1 MDKVY
6 RAAGRRGRI
15 TGELVIYRVIGSI
28 AAAALLAQAPVTR
41 AVWVLEAPNRIV
53 EYDAGSFV
61 ARRTVLAPLRVF
73 EQPEYLRINARG
85 QMLFTGEPGVEF
97 ASGDLAST
105 ATRVWVWD
113 GREAHEFPREDEPD
127 TARKW
132 FLSSSGDALYAFE
145 NRFAN
150 TRDKDGFE
158 QSQRASA
165 RLWRT
170 DLAGGRREVA
180 MELAALPSCTCET
193 GTCSESCPEWGPWAP
208 SGIIDRFLLLTKYVP
223 GQLQTDYQTTTIY
236 RHDGQVW
243 RPATL
248 PQPIAVP
255 LDASA
260 DGATLLAAIPDAG
273 CCGWINASSDQLLA
287 LRRGTATTLFDEF
300 SRFGNQDYDVSL
312 VATAARLSPD
322 LARVAYTLVADAP
335 PAGEEIRLSDSGK
348 ENPAELAR
356 IRQAMVTLPAVEIV
370 RLDAPTRTPFVIP
383 HASLAGWLDGDRV
396 LVVEEGKLAVYSA
409 AGAKMRDTV
418 IAASASTAWLR

>member
-1 MDKVY
+1 M
-6 RAAGRRGRI
+6 
-15 TGELVIYRVIGSI
+15 IYRVIGPI
-28 AAAALLAQAPVTR
+28 AAAVLLAQAPATR

-61 ARRTVLAPLRVF
+61 ARRTVVAPPRVF
-73 EQPEYLRINARG
+73 EHPEYLRINARG
-85 QMLFTGEPGVEF
+85 QLLFTVEPGVAF

-127 TARKW
+127 TAREW
-132 FLSSSGDALYAFE
+132 FVSSSGDALYAFE
-145 NRFAN
+145 NRFAI
-150 TRDKDGFE
+150 TRDKDGV
-158 QSQRASA
+158 QRSQRASA

-170 DLAGGRREVA
+170 DLAGGRRKVV

-193 GTCSESCPEWGPWAP
+193 GTCSESCPEWDPWAP

-223 GQLQTDYQTTTIY
+223 GQLQTNYQTTTIY
-236 RHDGQVW
+236 RRDGQVW

-248 PQPIAVP
+248 PQPIEVP
-255 LDASA
+255 LDAST

-273 CCGWINASSDQLLA
+273 CCGWINASSDRLLA
-287 LRRGTATTLFDEF
+287 LRGGTTTTLFDEF
-300 SRFGNQDYDVSL
+300 SRFRNQDYDVGF

-335 PAGEEIRLSDSGK
+335 PAGEKIRLSDSGK
-348 ENPAELAR
+348 ENPAGLSR
-356 IRQAMVTLPAVEIV
+356 IRQAMAILPAVEIV
-370 RLDAPTRTPFVIP
+370 RLDAPTHTPVVIP

-396 LVVEEGKLAVYSA
+396 LVVQQGKLAVYST
-409 AGAKMRDTV
+409 AGSKVRDTA
-418 IAASASTAWLR
+418 IAASVSTAWLR